1 MQRYANRPASAGP
14 AEAVGPESCDDVE
27 EAGAHRMRF
36 GIRARIIM
44 ALHRHGIY
52 W

>member
-1 MQRYANRPASAGP
+1 MMSRS
-14 AEAVGPESCDDVE
+14 
-27 EAGAHRMRF
+27 AGAHRMRY